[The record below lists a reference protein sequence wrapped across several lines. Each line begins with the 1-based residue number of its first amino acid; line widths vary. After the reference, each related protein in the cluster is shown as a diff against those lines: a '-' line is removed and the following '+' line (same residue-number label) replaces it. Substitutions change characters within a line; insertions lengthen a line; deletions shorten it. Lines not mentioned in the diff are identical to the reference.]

1 MIINKPNKPK
11 HASDKY
17 RVIYFITV
25 HMQVQNKGVIE
36 MRYTR
41 TYNKSA
47 TTRVIASIQIL
58 SSISWSPFKVACGH
72 TISHTEQFV
81 MLTTEAAEM

>member
-1 MIINKPNKPK
+1 MINEKNKPK

-17 RVIYFITV
+17 RVINSVIV
-25 HMQVQNKGVIE
+25 RKQVQKKDVTE

-47 TTRVIASIQIL
+47 ATVVIASVQIF
-58 SSISWSPFKVACGH
+58 SAASWSPFKVARGH
-72 TISHTEQFV
+72 AISRTEQLV
-81 MLTTEAAEM
+81 MLTTEAAEI